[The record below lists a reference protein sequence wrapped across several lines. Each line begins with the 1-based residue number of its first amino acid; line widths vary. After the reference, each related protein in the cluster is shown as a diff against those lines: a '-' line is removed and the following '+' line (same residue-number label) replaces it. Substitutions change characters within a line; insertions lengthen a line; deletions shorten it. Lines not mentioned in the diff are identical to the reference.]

1 MIEIKNLSFSFGS
14 NQIISDLSLEIEE
27 GKTYC
32 IMGKSGVGKTTLL
45 KLIAGLLKPDNGEI
59 LGTGKLKKSFIFQE
73 NRLLPGLSVYGNI
86 KYVTA
91 DEEKISKALHDT
103 SLISEK
109 DKMPDELSGG
119 MARRVAIARAAAF
132 DGDIYFIDEPLYGL
146 DVRTSQGILE
156 LIKNTVR
163 NKTAL
168 IITHSP
174 EEAFYLSDKI
184 IFLKNIP
191 VCETETVDTS
201 FFKSSDEIKTHLL
214 A

>member
-14 NQIISDLSLEIEE
+14 NQIVSDLSLEIEE